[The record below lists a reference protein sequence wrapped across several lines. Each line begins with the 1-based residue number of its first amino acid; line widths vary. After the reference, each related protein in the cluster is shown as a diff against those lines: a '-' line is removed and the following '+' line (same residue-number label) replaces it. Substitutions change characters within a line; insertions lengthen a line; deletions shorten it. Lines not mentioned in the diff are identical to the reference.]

1 MIFNNLTWRGRVA
14 IIRDMRK
21 YIQIL
26 SVFFGLV
33 AMAMPANAYVDRAT
47 AVVRIMNK
55 AAGKV
60 QTLALPVGQTV
71 AFEKLNLTARACKQ
85 TDPFDAENF
94 FMFIDIDKGGEGR
107 IFANW
112 MDRNEPGDRPLQ
124 DADYDVWLV
133 RCE

>member
-1 MIFNNLTWRGRVA
+1 MIFNNLTWRGRIA
-14 IIRDMRK
+14 IIQDMRK

-33 AMAMPANAYVDRAT
+33 VMTAPANAYVDRAT
-47 AVVRIMNK
+47 AIVRIMNK

-71 AFEKLNLTARACKQ
+71 AFEKLNLTARSCKQ

-107 IFANW
+107 IFGNW
-112 MDRNEPGDRPLQ
+112 IDRNEPGDRPLQ
-124 DADYDVWLV
+124 DADYDLWLV